1 MSEERA
7 KKALISAISAGYQL
21 DRDAL
26 SFLEVLPETCETA
39 DVVKKAVEKA
49 SGLPQKP
56 MFISRDL
63 LEEAAEEILPVKE
76 TERSGIVE
84 GVTGKEIFH
93 PYAKE
98 ISAEMKIIADPTSM
112 NSTGS
117 IDDFLQCFR
126 DRFNKIERLLRQRM
140 DVRGAVSIQEALN
153 ARPNTEVKT
162 IGLVY
167 DRRERKRTIMLQ
179 IEDLENSATVM
190 IPPSASQTVFEKA
203 QKILLDQV
211 ICVCVTRSRGDLLIA
226 SDIILPDIPERKPM
240 HAKENVCIAL
250 TSDLHIGS
258 RVFLKDVLNRFIL
271 WLNGKLG
278 STRDRELAGLVKYV
292 VIAGDLVDGIG
303 VYPEQEKELE
313 ISDIYEQYRI
323 AAQYIEQIPDYIEVV
338 IIPGN
343 HDATRQALPQP
354 AIPKKYAEP
363 IYSVRE
369 VTMLGDPA
377 TVQLHGVNLLLYHG
391 RSLEDVIGSVPHLT
405 YDQPEKAM
413 ELLLKARHVAP
424 VYGKRTPIAPESHDQ
439 LIIEDCPDI
448 FHVGHI
454 HINGYE
460 SYRGT
465 LLVNSG
471 AWQKT
476 TEYQRKMGLTPTPG
490 RVPIVNLA
498 TMQLTEMDF
507 MGYELST

>member
-1 MSEERA
+1 LSEERA

-21 DRDAL
+21 DREAL
-26 SFLEVLPETCETA
+26 SFLEMLPETFETES
-39 DVVKKAVEKA
+39 VIKKAVEKA
-49 SGLPQKP
+49 GGLPQRP

-63 LEEAAEEILPVKE
+63 LEGAVKEILPAKE
-76 TERSGIVE
+76 AEKPGIIE
-84 GVTGKEIFH
+84 EVTGKEVFH

-98 ISAEMKIIADPTSM
+98 ISAEIKIIADPTST

-117 IDDFLQCFR
+117 VDDFLQCFR
-126 DRFNKIERLLRQRM
+126 DRFNKMERLLRQRM
-140 DVRGAVSIQEALN
+140 DARGAVSIQEALN
-153 ARPNTEVKT
+153 TRPNVEVKT
-162 IGLVY
+162 IGLVT
-167 DRRERKRTIMLQ
+167 DKRERKRTIMLQ
-179 IEDLENSATVM
+179 IEDLESSATVM

-211 ICVCVTRSRGDLLIA
+211 ICISVTRSRSDLLIA
-226 SDIILPDIPERKPM
+226 SDIILPDIPERKPT
-240 HAKENVCIAL
+240 HATDNVCIAL

-258 RVFLKDVLNRFIL
+258 RAFLKDIFNRFIL

-278 STRDRELAGLVKYV
+278 STRDRGLAGLVKYV

-313 ISDIYEQYRI
+313 VSDIHEQYRI

-363 IYSVRE
+363 IYSVRK

-405 YDQPEKAM
+405 YDRPEKAM

-424 VYGKRTPIAPESHDQ
+424 VYGKRTPIAPEPHDQ
-439 LIIEDCPDI
+439 LVIEEPPDI

-460 SYRGT
+460 SYRGA

-471 AWQKT
+471 AWQTT
-476 TEYQRKMGLTPTPG
+476 TEYQRKMGLIPTPG
-490 RVPIVNLA
+490 RVPVVNLQ
-498 TMQLTEMDF
+498 TMQLTEMEF
-507 MGYELST
+507 IAYQPSP

>member
-7 KKALISAISAGYQL
+7 KKALVSAISAGYQL
-21 DRDAL
+21 DREAL
-26 SFLEVLPETCETA
+26 LFLEVLPETCETE

-49 SGLPQKP
+49 SSLTQRP

-63 LEEAAEEILPVKE
+63 LEEAAKEILPEKE
-76 TERSGIVE
+76 AEKPGIIE
-84 GVTGKEIFH
+84 GVTGKGVFH
-93 PYAKE
+93 PDAKE
-98 ISAEMKIIADPTSM
+98 VSSEIKIIADPTSI

-126 DRFNKIERLLRQRM
+126 DRYSKIEKLLRQRM
-140 DVRGAVSIQEALN
+140 DVRGTISIQEALK
-153 ARPNTEVKT
+153 ARQSTEVKI
-162 IGLVY
+162 IGLVS
-167 DRRERKRTIMLQ
+167 DKRERTKAILLE
-179 IEDLENSATVM
+179 IEDLESSATVLV
-190 IPPSASQTVFEKA
+190 PTSASQTVFEKA

-211 ICVCVTRSRGDLLIA
+211 ICISVTKGRGDLLIA
-226 SDIILPDIPERKPM
+226 TDIILPDIPERKPM
-240 HAKENVCIAL
+240 HATDNVCTAL
-250 TSDLHIGS
+250 TSDVHVGS
-258 RVFLKDVLNRFIL
+258 RVFEKEAFNRFIL

-278 STRDRELAGLVKYV
+278 SNKDRELAGLVKYV

-313 ISDIYEQYRI
+313 ISDIHEQYRI
-323 AAQYIEQIPDYIEVV
+323 AAQYIEQIPDYIEVI

-354 AIPKKYAEP
+354 AIPKKYADP
-363 IYSVRE
+363 IYSVRK
-369 VTMLGDPA
+369 VTMLGDPS

-405 YDQPEKAM
+405 YDRPEKAM

-424 VYGKRTPIAPESHDQ
+424 VYGKRTPIASEPNDQ
-439 LIIEDCPDI
+439 LIIDSPPDI
-448 FHVGHI
+448 FHAGHI

-460 SYRGT
+460 NYRGT

-471 AWQKT
+471 AWQDT
-476 TEYQRKMGLTPTPG
+476 TGYQRKMGLTPTPG
-490 RVPIVNLA
+490 RVPIVNLH
-498 TMQLTEMDF
+498 TMQLTEIKF
-507 MGYELST
+507 LA